1 MFYNIIAIMHDFT
14 ALYIDLSYVCAMTH
28 SYCLPSRFMLSD
40 PDVPIKE
47 KAASDQDRIVTF
59 LGLIP
64 GKLYNITMWTVSGGV
79 TSRPI
84 ERQWRLHPEPVSNI
98 NAFDISDRS
107 ISLTWAEPRGHLDS
121 FEVSYQDAPDHVER
135 LEAVTNSISIG
146 NLRPYSNYTFTIV
159 TKVEK

>member
-1 MFYNIIAIMHDFT
+1 
-14 ALYIDLSYVCAMTH
+14 
-28 SYCLPSRFMLSD
+28 MLSD

-84 ERQWRLHPEPVSNI
+84 REIEHRI
-98 NAFDISDRS
+98 
-107 ISLTWAEPRGHLDS
+107 
-121 FEVSYQDAPDHVER
+121 
-135 LEAVTNSISIG
+135 
-146 NLRPYSNYTFTIV
+146 
-159 TKVEK
+159 KKK